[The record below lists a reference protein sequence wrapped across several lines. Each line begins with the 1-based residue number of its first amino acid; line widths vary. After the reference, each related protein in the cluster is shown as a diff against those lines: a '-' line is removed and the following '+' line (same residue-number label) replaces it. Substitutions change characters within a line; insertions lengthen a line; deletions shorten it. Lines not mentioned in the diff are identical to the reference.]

1 MGVCVC
7 VCVVVV
13 VVAFLFFFSV
23 KKEDKNQCDFFQCHK
38 FIVVLTQDLH
48 VFGDSIS
55 KFVVTLFE

>member
-1 MGVCVC
+1 MCVC
-7 VCVVVV
+7 VCVWLSLSLL
-13 VVAFLFFFSV
+13 LFFFSV

-55 KFVVTLFE
+55 KFVVTLNSL